1 MPDAAIPGRQT
12 CCDGFIGAVSS
23 GLNPGK
29 PVATEDPFGSTQSFR
44 DAVAGWF
51 VREGRDFPWRRTSD
65 PYRILVSELML
76 QQTRVET
83 VLKRGYYERW
93 LERFPDL
100 ETLAG
105 AAEDD
110 LLKAWEGLGY
120 YRRARFLQAAA
131 RAIVER
137 HGGQFPR
144 DFAAVR
150 ALPGVGGYTAGAV
163 MAFAFDEPAAMID
176 GNVGR
181 VLARLFDYREPVDS
195 GGGRQQLE
203 DWSRRLVDPVN
214 ARQFQAGLMELGQT
228 LCSARNP
235 SCVACPVAK
244 FCQTREPGALP
255 VKREGIPIEK
265 VEEWVLWLRDCGGRI
280 CLEREQGSRRQGLW
294 RLPKARESRG
304 REVILRLKYA
314 ITRYQ
319 VTMHVLRAT
328 AGDGDGRQEENW
340 HEEAALTRLALAA
353 PDRRAV
359 ERLLQRRR
367 EGDFWPEGA

>member
-1 MPDAAIPGRQT
+1 MGSLAP
-12 CCDGFIGAVSS
+12 VSS

-29 PVATEDPFGSTQSFR
+29 PVATEDPFGSTQAFR

-51 VREGRDFPWRRTSD
+51 AREGRDYPWRRTSD

-83 VLKRGYYERW
+83 VLQRRYYERW

-100 ETLAG
+100 DTLAG

-195 GGGRQQLE
+195 SRGKQQLE
-203 DWSRRLVDPVN
+203 DWSRRLVDPMN

-235 SCVACPVAK
+235 SCAACPVAR
-244 FCQTREPGALP
+244 FCQTRDPGALP
-255 VKREGIPIEK
+255 VKREGVPIEK
-265 VEEWVLWLRDCGGRI
+265 VDEWVLWLRDGGRI

-294 RLPKARESRG
+294 RLPKAREPRG

-328 AGDGDGRQEENW
+328 AEDGDGRPGENW
-340 HEEAALTRLALAA
+340 HEEAALARLALAS

-359 ERLLQRRR
+359 ERLLQLRRA
-367 EGDFWPEGA
+367 GDFWPEGV